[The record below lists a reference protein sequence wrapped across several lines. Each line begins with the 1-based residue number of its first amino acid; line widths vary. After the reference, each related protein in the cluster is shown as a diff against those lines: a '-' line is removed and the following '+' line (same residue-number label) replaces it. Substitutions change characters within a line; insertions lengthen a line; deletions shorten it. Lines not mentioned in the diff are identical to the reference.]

1 MVDDTPTL
9 RLMLIKLRS
18 SYVETGKEPLPYLK
32 ILGKDTKSFSKARAA
47 VLEESGV
54 DAVIAR
60 SCAGGEAVSEQEVR
74 AFAAV
79 LKEGIVQA
87 CLALREIDDL
97 DHEVMWEDEV
107 REAGADKLLG
117 VGPCRPFRRPPPKL

>member
-1 MVDDTPTL
+1 MTDDAPSFCSILVTL
-9 RLMLIKLRS
+9 RA
-18 SYVETGKEPLPYLK
+18 SYVETGETALQYLRM
-32 ILGKDTKSFSKARAA
+32 LGTDTKPFLNARAA
-47 VLEESGV
+47 ALDESGV

-87 CLALREIDDL
+87 CLALQDIQEF
-97 DHEVMWEDEV
+97 DHEAMWEDEV
-107 REAGADKLLG
+107 RAAGADKLLG
-117 VGPCRPFRRPPPKL
+117 VGPWKPHRRPPPKP